1 MATATSLP
9 AFNRSNFRAL
19 VKDGQIFSVEF
30 IKRTD
35 GSLRHM
41 VCRLGVKKH
50 LKGGSAAY
58 DAKEHDLLTVFDMER
73 AGIGLSPWMPC
84 EASPFAASN
93 SASRDSIFLK

>member
-9 AFNRSNFRAL
+9 AFNRSNLRAL

-41 VCRLGVKKH
+41 VCRLGLKKH
-50 LKGGSAAY
+50 LRGGSAAY
-58 DAKEHDLLTVFDMER
+58 DAKEHDLLTVFDMEKGGYR
-73 AGIGLSPWMPC
+73 SIPVDAVRSLTVRGQQFSFAG
-84 EASPFAASN
+84 
-93 SASRDSIFLK
+93 